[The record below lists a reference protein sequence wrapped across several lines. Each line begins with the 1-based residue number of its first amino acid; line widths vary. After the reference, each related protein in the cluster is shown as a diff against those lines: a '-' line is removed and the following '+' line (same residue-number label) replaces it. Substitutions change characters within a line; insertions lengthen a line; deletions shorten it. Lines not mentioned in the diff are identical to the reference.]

1 MTLEQLAF
9 DAAVRALDKQEAV
22 LEEIRARTGALV
34 ASSAVVTAFL
44 GNDALKQSQSWLAVF
59 AIAAFVGTILASA
72 FILVPRKDKFG
83 FSMSASV
90 LYERH
95 FARKHQLD
103 EVYRSLAYQ
112 LERAWKSNDRAI
124 QPLFWAFRIG
134 AIGLIVEVVSLALI
148 TTGTMG

>member
-9 DAAVRALDKQEAV
+9 DAATRALDKQEAV

-44 GNDALKQSQSWLAVF
+44 GNDALKNSRSWLAALAVV
-59 AIAAFVGTILASA
+59 AFVVTILSSA

-90 LYERH
+90 VYERH
-95 FARKHQLD
+95 FALKHQLD

-112 LERAWKSNDRAI
+112 LERAWKINDRAI
-124 QPLFWAFRIG
+124 QPLFRAFRIG
-134 AIGLIVEVVSLALI
+134 AVGLIVEVVALAAI